1 MVRSIGKIKT
11 RDHSRGW
18 GFITPNSVSE
28 DVFIHVTSLPQN
40 TILNIGDRISYET
53 QVTARG
59 TKAINAQR
67 VDHA

>member
-1 MVRSIGKIKT
+1 MSHPSPK
-11 RDHSRGW
+11 
-18 GFITPNSVSE
+18 
-28 DVFIHVTSLPQN
+28 N

>member
-11 RDHSRGW
+11 RDHSRSW
-18 GFITPNSVSE
+18 GFITPSGSE

-40 TILNIGDRISYET
+40 TILGDRISYET